1 MTGLWIGI
9 LFLVWYALALAIS
22 EQTNKS
28 CRLSKQWLFFISF
41 IFSPLVVLFVVY
53 LLRK

>member
-9 LFLVWYALALAIS
+9 LFLIWYVLSLVIS
-22 EQTNKS
+22 EQYGKS
-28 CRLSKQWLFFISF
+28 CRIGKQGLFFVSF
-41 IFSPLVVLFVVY
+41 VFSPVSAILVVY